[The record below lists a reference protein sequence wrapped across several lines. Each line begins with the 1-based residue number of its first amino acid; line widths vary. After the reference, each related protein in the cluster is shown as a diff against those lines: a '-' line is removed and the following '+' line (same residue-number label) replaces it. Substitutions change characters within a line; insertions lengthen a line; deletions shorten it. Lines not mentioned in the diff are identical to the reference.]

1 MPTTAMRVKTVNV
14 RFDSILVVRI
24 ETRVEMPVERKKV
37 LLHL

>member
-1 MPTTAMRVKTVNV
+1 VKTVNV